1 MQVINKQDQNKI
13 QIFTIC
19 SILDFFFN
27 KNFNIII
34 FIIIY
39 QIIQIKKNY
48 SKKLMHKNT
57 NTNLFV

>member
-1 MQVINKQDQNKI
+1 MNNYKKYKKINKLHLVVQVVNKQDQNKI

-34 FIIIY
+34 FFC
-39 QIIQIKKNY
+39 N
-48 SKKLMHKNT
+48 
-57 NTNLFV
+57 